1 MGVHT
6 NRCVLGRPFGIRQM
20 AYLGKN
26 VVLCRDLTDSF
37 HRDPGHHFE
46 GLEKIIE
53 HVEKYWCPT
62 ITSESLTGQP
72 PFQFRRG
79 SAISGDGGAAE

>member
-1 MGVHT
+1 
-6 NRCVLGRPFGIRQM
+6 M
-20 AYLGKN
+20 AYLKKN

-46 GLEKIIE
+46 GLDRIVT

-62 ITSESLTGQP
+62 ITSKSLTGQP
-72 PFQFRRG
+72 PFQFVRVVV
-79 SAISGDGGAAE
+79 GDHSK